1 MYKPFMFAIISLLL
15 INIDIS
21 KAEGRHTMA
30 LRQNLSSED
39 WQSIQR
45 QILSNGIFLK
55 EEEKQNTFSERTVLS
70 GTLGL
75 TEYIKASNT
84 DAGDEFGN
92 RIAISGD
99 VLVISAPQ
107 EDSNGIGD
115 DGSPSSNN
123 LENSGAVYVFRRG
136 VNGWQQEAF
145 LKASNPDSGDEFGSG
160 LAVEGDVIVVGA
172 QREDSNTT
180 GVNTSPNNSAN
191 DSGAVYV
198 FRRVDGIWG
207 EEAYLK
213 ASNTGSNDFFGGYVD
228 ISGSTIVV
236 SARFEDGSGNGI
248 NPTSNNDASAAGAA
262 YVFVKTADGWVEEA
276 YVKSSNSDRDDR
288 FAQTVSIDGD
298 TMVMGAHLEDSAS
311 TSINGSQGNT
321 NGSLEGNYGAVYVFQ
336 RSNGLWVQQ
345 AYIKAP
351 NAGVADSFGVSSAVS
366 GDLLVVGAHLEDSS
380 AVGVDGSQFNDESTG
395 SGALYVYRRNTVG
408 TWFFIGYLKA
418 ENTGDGYNL
427 GVLVDI
433 SGNTIVAGALLEDS
447 GAITPGGAEDNSIE
461 NSGAAYVYQVD
472 DNDITL
478 VSSLKASPLDIGDT
492 FGFGVAVSG
501 RKIAIG
507 ARLEDSDSTA
517 VNNDRNNN
525 NAPDAGAVY
534 LFNTITSFHP
544 LGGTVVGL
552 AEGNEVS
559 LINNG
564 GDIVTVDENGGFRF
578 LGLFAEG
585 ETFNVSVADDGH
597 PLNPRQ
603 ECVIENAEGTVDE
616 SNVNGVLVRCSLN
629 NLSINDNINTVNG
642 ALVSVPVQFA
652 SENGAFSGVEFSL
665 DYDSACLNPD
675 ADGDGELDNV
685 RFNLPA
691 DFSGFARFDALDTN
705 SEIDVVIADLSLPF
719 AVLPTTEVFTVD
731 FTVTCPD
738 AQLGTQIDT
747 PMNFDRIDPPS
758 FADANGNATEG
769 TFDDGNVRVWASFNG
784 DCDASGQDNVEIAD
798 LTGLVREIADD
809 DGSNFIDAPEGEF
822 FGSPQGCDA
831 NGSETINV
839 ADLSCMVNLVSG
851 DACDPIL
858 NPIRAAAPEL
868 HIDTR
873 FENDVVWLQAHLFQH
888 QHDIAALSYDL
899 VLDPGIFDT
908 RLMDLDRNGIPD
920 RVHLEELSPMLNSVL
935 WLESSY
941 TLRFVLSGAE
951 VSQSG
956 IENLPFAEGLLLEVG
971 IPRTQLPLNG
981 YRVSSAP
988 APIFANT
995 AGAELPGVFSMGDI
1009 ISQDTF
1015 E

>member
-1 MYKPFMFAIISLLL
+1 LNIYKPALLGLVIFTACELRAQEVISDFAHVNNDHFIS
-15 INIDIS
+15 
-21 KAEGRHTMA
+21 EH
-30 LRQNLSSED
+30 
-39 WQSIQR
+39 
-45 QILSNGIFLK
+45 
-55 EEEKQNTFSERTVLS
+55 TVLS
-70 GTLGL
+70 GTFGL
-75 TEYIKASNT
+75 TDYIKSSNT
-84 DAGDEFGN
+84 DAGDMFGHYVD
-92 RIAISGD
+92 ISGNL
-99 VLVISAPQ
+99 LVVGAPL

-115 DGSPSSNN
+115 DGNPSSNN
-123 LENSGAVYVFRRG
+123 LEDSGAAYVYRRG
-136 VNGWQQEAF
+136 AGGWVFEAL
-145 LKASNPDSGDEFGSG
+145 LKASNADAGDHFGSG
-160 LAVEGDVIVVGA
+160 VAIEGDLVVVGA
-172 QREDSNTT
+172 EMEDSDTT
-180 GVNTSPNNSAN
+180 GVNSTPNNAVSN
-191 DSGAVYV
+191 SGAAYI
-198 FRRVDGIWG
+198 FRYVDGVWE

-213 ASNTGSNDFFGGYVD
+213 ASNTGIADFFGNDVD
-228 ISGSTIVV
+228 ISNGTIVV
-236 SARFEDGSGNGI
+236 SAPFEDSSSNGV
-248 NPTSNNDASAAGAA
+248 NSVPDNFSTQAGAA
-262 YVFVKTADGWVEEA
+262 YVFVNTEDGWVEEA
-276 YVKSSNSDRDDR
+276 YVKASNSDIDDR
-288 FAQTVSIDGD
+288 FAETVSIDGD
-298 TMVMGAHLEDSAS
+298 TMVIGAPREDSPS
-311 TSINGSQGNT
+311 SSINGAQGNST
-321 NGSLEGNYGAVYVFQ
+321 GTRNGNFGAAYVFV
-336 RSNGLWVQQ
+336 RENGVWAQQ
-345 AYIKAP
+345 AFLKAP
-351 NAGVADSFGVSSAVS
+351 NVGMTDFFGSSSAVS
-366 GDLLVVGAHLEDSS
+366 GDTVVVGAIFEDSAATGVNGSLFDNS
-380 AVGVDGSQFNDESTG
+380 AAD
-395 SGALYVYRRNTVG
+395 SGALYVFKRNAAGV
-408 TWFFIGYLKA
+408 WFFNGYIKA
-418 ENTGDGYNL
+418 ENTGSGDHL
-427 GVLVDI
+427 GERVDI
-433 SGNTIVAGALLEDS
+433 SGNTIIAGAVLEDS
-447 GAITPGGAEDNSIE
+447 REILPGGVDDNDVAD
-461 NSGAAYVYQVD
+461 SGAAYVYQID
-472 DNDITL
+472 GNDITL
-478 VSSLKASPLDIGDT
+478 VSALKASPVDINDQL
-492 FGFGVAVSG
+492 GFDVAISG
-501 RKIAIG
+501 TGIAVG
-507 ARLEDSDSTA
+507 ARLEDSESIG
-517 VNNDRNNN
+517 VNGDRNNN

-534 LFNTITSFHP
+534 LFNNVTSFHP

-552 AEGNEVS
+552 AEGNS
-559 LINNG
+559 
-564 GDIVTVDENGGFRF
+564 VTLVNDNSDVITATENGGFRF
-578 LGLFAEG
+578 PGLFAEG
-585 ETFNVSVADDGH
+585 ETYNVMVAEDGQ
-597 PLNPRQ
+597 PVNPRQ
-603 ECVIENAEGTVDE
+603 ECVVERAEGVVNDE
-616 SNVNGVLVRCSLN
+616 SFNQLLVRCSLN
-629 NLSINDNINTVNG
+629 NLSINNNLNTVNG

-731 FTVTCPD
+731 FTVTCPE

-758 FADANGNATEG
+758 FADASGNATEG

-935 WLESSY
+935 WLESSH

-1009 ISQDTF
+1009 IFQDTF